1 MPRRSK
7 SRMQRVEEEEVN
19 EDWLATYADA
29 ITLLMA
35 FFVMLVSFSK
45 IETPIFEKVQA
56 GIAEEI
62 GKREVVR
69 PTQVLETDL
78 KDVVFNMAMDSA
90 VSVST
95 DDEGLLM
102 EMGSGSF
109 FQPGSAN
116 LTNDAVLFL
125 KDIGDLLQEP
135 RYLGF
140 QIEVTGHTD
149 DSPISSPRFPSN
161 WELAA
166 GRAIAVV
173 RFFHALGV
181 DPDGK
186 RMRAI
191 SYGDTKPKLPNRD
204 DFGNPIPENREANR
218 RIEIR
223 VFPKY
228 SRVF

>member
-1 MPRRSK
+1 MARRK
-7 SRMQRVEEEEVN
+7 PGMQRTEEEEIK
-19 EDWLATYADA
+19 EDWLVTYADA

-35 FFVMLVSFSK
+35 FFVLLVSFSK
-45 IETPIFEKVQA
+45 VEIPIFEKVQA
-56 GIAEEI
+56 GIAEQI
-62 GKREVVR
+62 GKREVIR
-69 PTQVLETDL
+69 PTEVLETDL
-78 KDVVFNMAMDSA
+78 KDVVFNMAMDSD
-90 VSVST
+90 VKVST
-95 DDEGLLM
+95 DDEGILM
-102 EMGSGSF
+102 ELGSGAF

-116 LTNDAVLFL
+116 LTRDAVVFL
-125 KDIGDLLQEP
+125 KDTGDLLKQP

-149 DSPISSPRFPSN
+149 DSPISTARFPSN
-161 WELAA
+161 WELAG

-173 RFFHALGV
+173 RFLHALGV
-181 DPDGK
+181 DPNQK

-204 DFGNPIPENREANR
+204 DFGNPIEENREANR

-223 VFPKY
+223 IFPKY

>member
-1 MPRRSK
+1 MARRK
-7 SRMQRVEEEEVN
+7 RRLQRTEEEPLN

-45 IETPIFEKVQA
+45 VEIPVFEKVQA
-56 GIAEEI
+56 GIAEQI

-78 KDVVFNMAMDSA
+78 RDVVFNMAMDSA

-95 DDEGLLM
+95 DDEGILM

-125 KDIGDLLQEP
+125 KDVGDLLKEP

-140 QIEVTGHTD
+140 QVEVAGHTD
-149 DSPISSPRFPSN
+149 DSPINSPRFPTN
-161 WELAA
+161 WDLAA

-173 RFFHALGV
+173 RFFGALGV
-181 DPDGK
+181 DPDSK

-191 SYGDTKPKLPNRD
+191 SYGETKPKLPNRN
-204 DFGNPIPENREANR
+204 DFGEPIPENREANR

>member
-1 MPRRSK
+1 MARRRK
-7 SRMQRVEEEEVN
+7 GMQAVEEEAVN

-45 IETPIFEKVQA
+45 VELPVFEKVQA
-56 GIAEEI
+56 GIAEQI
-62 GKREVVR
+62 GKREIIR
-69 PTQVLETDL
+69 PTELLETDL
-78 KDVVFNMAMDSA
+78 RDVVFNMAMDSA
-90 VSVST
+90 ISVST
-95 DDEGLLM
+95 DDEGILM
-102 EMGSGSF
+102 EMGSGAF
-109 FQPGSAN
+109 FHPGSAN
-116 LTNDAVLFL
+116 LMKDAVPFL
-125 KDIGDLLQEP
+125 KDVADLLKEP

-149 DSPISSPRFPSN
+149 DSPISTPRFPSN
-161 WELAA
+161 WELAS

-173 RFFHALGV
+173 RFFGALGV
-181 DPDGK
+181 DPDQR

-191 SYGDTKPKLPNRD
+191 SYGDTQPKLPNRD
-204 DFGNPIPENREANR
+204 DSGNPIAENREANR

>member
-1 MPRRSK
+1 MARRSK
-7 SRMQRVEEEEVN
+7 GMQPVKEEEVN

-45 IETPIFEKVQA
+45 VELPVFEKVQA
-56 GIAEEI
+56 GIAEQI
-62 GKREVVR
+62 GKREIIR

-78 KDVVFNMAMDSA
+78 RDTVFNMAMDSA
-90 VSVST
+90 VNVST
-95 DDEGLLM
+95 DDEGILM

-116 LTNDAVLFL
+116 LIKDAVPFL
-125 KDIGDLLQEP
+125 KDVADLLKEP

-161 WELAA
+161 WELAS

-173 RFFHALGV
+173 RFFGALGV
-181 DPDGK
+181 DPAQK

-191 SYGDTKPKLPNRD
+191 SYGDTKPKLPNND

-223 VFPKY
+223 IFPKY

>member
-1 MPRRSK
+1 MARRRKGIPRT
-7 SRMQRVEEEEVN
+7 VEEEVN

-45 IETPIFEKVQA
+45 VELPVFEKVQA
-56 GIAEEI
+56 GIAEQI
-62 GKREVVR
+62 GKRDVVR

-90 VSVST
+90 VNVST
-95 DDEGLLM
+95 DDEGILM
-102 EMGSGSF
+102 EMGSGAF

-125 KDIGDLLQEP
+125 KDVADLLKEP

-173 RFFHALGV
+173 RFFGALGV
-181 DPDGK
+181 DPDQK

-191 SYGDTKPKLPNRD
+191 SYGDTKPKLPNND
-204 DFGNPIPENREANR
+204 DAGNPIEENRQANR

>member
-1 MPRRSK
+1 MARGK
-7 SRMQRVEEEEVN
+7 KGMQPVKEEEVN

-45 IETPIFEKVQA
+45 VEIPIFEKVQA

-78 KDVVFNMAMDSA
+78 RDVVFNMAMDSA
-90 VSVST
+90 VDVST
-95 DDEGLLM
+95 DDEGILM

-109 FQPGSAN
+109 FKPGSAN

-125 KDIGDLLQEP
+125 KDVADLLKEP

-140 QIEVTGHTD
+140 QVEVTGHTD

-166 GRAIAVV
+166 GRSIAVV
-173 RFFHALGV
+173 RFFSALGV
-181 DPDGK
+181 DPDQK

-204 DFGNPIPENREANR
+204 DFGEPIPENRKANR

-223 VFPKY
+223 IFPKY

>member
-1 MPRRSK
+1 MMARRK
-7 SRMQRVEEEEVN
+7 SPMGQRKDEPVD
-19 EDWLATYADA
+19 EDWMATYADA

-45 IETPIFEKVQA
+45 VEIPLFEKVQS
-56 GIAEEI
+56 GIAEQI
-62 GKREVVR
+62 GKREIVR

-78 KDVVFNMAMDSA
+78 KDVVFNMSMDSD
-90 VSVST
+90 VNVST
-95 DDEGLLM
+95 DDEGILM
-102 EMGSGSF
+102 ELGSGSF
-109 FQPGSAN
+109 FHPGSAN
-116 LTNDAVLFL
+116 LTQDAVLFL
-125 KDIGDLLQEP
+125 KDVGDLLKEP

-149 DSPISSPRFPSN
+149 DSPINTPRFPSN

-173 RFFHALGV
+173 RFLTAVGV
-181 DPDGK
+181 DPDSD

-204 DFGNPIPENREANR
+204 DDGNPIEENREANR
-218 RIEIR
+218 RIDIR

>member
-1 MPRRSK
+1 MARRRK
-7 SRMQRVEEEEVN
+7 GMQPVAEEEVN

-45 IETPIFEKVQA
+45 IEIPIFEKVQA
-56 GIAEEI
+56 GIAEQI
-62 GKREVVR
+62 GKRDVIR

-90 VSVST
+90 VNVST
-95 DDEGLLM
+95 DDEGILM

-109 FQPGSAN
+109 FQPGSAS
-116 LTNDAVLFL
+116 LTKDAVLFL
-125 KDIGDLLQEP
+125 KDTADLLKEP

-140 QIEVTGHTD
+140 QVEVTGHTD
-149 DSPISSPRFPSN
+149 DSPINSTRFPSN

-173 RFFHALGV
+173 RFFSALGV
-181 DPDGK
+181 DPNQN

-204 DFGNPIPENREANR
+204 DSGNPIEENREVNR

>member
-1 MPRRSK
+1 MARRKRRMPTTK
-7 SRMQRVEEEEVN
+7 EEPVN

-45 IETPIFEKVQA
+45 IEIPTFEKVQA
-56 GIAEEI
+56 GIAEQI

-78 KDVVFNMAMDSA
+78 RDVVFNLAMDND
-90 VSVST
+90 VNVST
-95 DDEGLLM
+95 DDEGILL
-102 EMGSGSF
+102 ELGSGSF
-109 FQPGSAN
+109 FKPGSAN

-125 KDIGDLLQEP
+125 KDIGDLLKEP

-140 QIEVTGHTD
+140 QIEVSGHTD
-149 DSPISSPRFPSN
+149 SSPINSPRFPTN
-161 WELAA
+161 WDLAA

-173 RFFHALGV
+173 RFFGALGV
-181 DPDGK
+181 DPDSK

-191 SYGDTKPKLPNRD
+191 SYGETKPKLPNDD
-204 DFGNPIPENREANR
+204 DFGEPIPENRALNR

-223 VFPKY
+223 IFPKY

>member
-1 MPRRSK
+1 
-7 SRMQRVEEEEVN
+7 MQRIKEEEIS
-19 EDWLATYADA
+19 EDWLVTYADA

-45 IETPIFEKVQA
+45 VEIPIFEKVQA
-56 GIAEEI
+56 GIAEQI
-62 GKREVVR
+62 GKREVIR
-69 PTQVLETDL
+69 PTEVLETDL
-78 KDVVFNMAMDSA
+78 KDVVFNMAMDSS
-90 VSVST
+90 VTVST
-95 DDEGLLM
+95 DDEGILM
-102 EMGSGSF
+102 ELGSGAF
-109 FQPGSAN
+109 FHPGSAN
-116 LTNDAVLFL
+116 LTRDAVVFL
-125 KDIGDLLQEP
+125 KDIGDLLKEP

-140 QIEVTGHTD
+140 QVEVTGHTD
-149 DSPISSPRFPSN
+149 DSPISTPRFPSN

-173 RFFHALGV
+173 RFLYALGV
-181 DPDGK
+181 DPNQK

-204 DFGNPIPENREANR
+204 DFGNPIDKNREANR

-223 VFPKY
+223 IFPKY

>member
-1 MPRRSK
+1 MARGKRRLQFK
-7 SRMQRVEEEEVN
+7 EEEPVN

-45 IETPIFEKVQA
+45 VEMPMFEKVQA
-56 GIAEEI
+56 GIAEQI

-78 KDVVFNMAMDSA
+78 SDVVFNMALDSA
-90 VSVST
+90 VNVST
-95 DDEGLLM
+95 DDEGILM
-102 EMGSGSF
+102 EMGSASF

-125 KDIGDLLQEP
+125 KDVGDLLKEP

-140 QIEVTGHTD
+140 QVEVSGHTD
-149 DSPISSPRFPSN
+149 DSPINSPRFPTN
-161 WELAA
+161 WDLAA

-173 RFFHALGV
+173 RFFAALGV

-191 SYGDTKPKLPNRD
+191 SYGDTKPKLPNRN
-204 DFGNPIPENREANR
+204 DFGEPIPENREANR

>member
-1 MPRRSK
+1 MARRRKGIPRT
-7 SRMQRVEEEEVN
+7 VEEEVN

-45 IETPIFEKVQA
+45 VELPVFEKVQA
-56 GIAEEI
+56 GIAEQI
-62 GKREVVR
+62 GKRDVVR

-90 VSVST
+90 VNVST
-95 DDEGLLM
+95 DDEGILM
-102 EMGSGSF
+102 EMGSGAF

-116 LTNDAVLFL
+116 LTKDAVLFL
-125 KDIGDLLQEP
+125 KDVADLLKEP

-173 RFFHALGV
+173 RFFGALGV
-181 DPDGK
+181 DPDQK

-191 SYGDTKPKLPNRD
+191 SYGDTKPKLPNND
-204 DFGNPIPENREANR
+204 DAGNPIEENRQANR

>member
-1 MPRRSK
+1 MARRK
-7 SRMQRVEEEEVN
+7 RRLQYQEEEPIN

-45 IETPIFEKVQA
+45 VEIPMFEKVQA
-56 GIAEEI
+56 GIAEQI

-78 KDVVFNMAMDSA
+78 RDAVFNMGMDSA
-90 VSVST
+90 VNVST
-95 DDEGLLM
+95 DDEGILM

-125 KDIGDLLQEP
+125 KDVGDLLKEP

-149 DSPISSPRFPSN
+149 DSPINSSRFPTN
-161 WELAA
+161 WDLAA

-173 RFFHALGV
+173 RFFSALGV
-181 DPDGK
+181 DPDSK

-191 SYGDTKPKLPNRD
+191 SYGETKPKLPNRD
-204 DFGNPIPENREANR
+204 DSGNPIEENREANR

>member
-1 MPRRSK
+1 MARRRPLTKRK
-7 SRMQRVEEEEVN
+7 SEEVS

-35 FFVMLVSFSK
+35 FFVLLVSFSK
-45 IETPIFEKVQA
+45 IEIPLFEKVQA
-56 GIAEEI
+56 GIADQI
-62 GKREVVR
+62 GKRDVVR

-78 KDVVFNMAMDSA
+78 QDVVFNLQMDSE
-90 VSVST
+90 VSIST
-95 DDEGLLM
+95 DDEGILIELAD
-102 EMGSGSF
+102 GAF
-109 FQPGSAN
+109 FHPGSAN
-116 LTNDAVLFL
+116 LTNDGVLFL
-125 KDIGDLLQEP
+125 KDVGDLLKEP

-140 QIEVTGHTD
+140 QIEVMGHTD
-149 DSPISSPRFPSN
+149 DSPINTPRFPSN

-173 RFFHALGV
+173 RFFGAVGV
-181 DPDGK
+181 DPTQK

-191 SYGDTKPKLPNRD
+191 SYGDTQPKLPNLND
-204 DFGNPIPENREANR
+204 DGDPIPENRAENR